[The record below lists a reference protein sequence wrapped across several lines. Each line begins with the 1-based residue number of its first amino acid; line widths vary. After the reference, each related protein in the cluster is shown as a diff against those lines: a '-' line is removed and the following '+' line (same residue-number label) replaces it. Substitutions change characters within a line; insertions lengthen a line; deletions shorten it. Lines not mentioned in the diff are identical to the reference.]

1 VSVGVLLAVLLSAF
15 VHAAWNLLV
24 KAGRDTRLTTAAV
37 YVGAG
42 VIAALTLPF
51 VPPPARASWPYL
63 AVATGLEILYG
74 ALLAAAYRV
83 GDLSHAYPLMRG
95 TAPLLVALGSG
106 ALIGEHLAPGVWAG
120 VGLVSG
126 GIFFMIADARSQ
138 GHSPAATR
146 LALLNGVV
154 IASYT
159 TVDGIGVRLSG
170 HPLTYSLWLAL
181 LIGIPWFSWAA
192 AWGGARRPGVLRQH
206 LLAGTVGGLMLIAA
220 YTLALWA
227 MTRAP
232 VAAVAAVRESSVV
245 FGTALGAFVLR
256 ERVTRVR
263 ALAAVAIALGVWAI
277 HTFPHS

>member
-1 VSVGVLLAVLLSAF
+1 VSVGVLLAVLFSALM
-15 VHAAWNLLV
+15 HAAWNLLV

-37 YVGAG
+37 YVCAALIAG
-42 VIAALTLPF
+42 LTLPF

-63 AVATGLEILYG
+63 ILATGLELLYG
-74 ALLAAAYRV
+74 VLLAAAYRV

-120 VGLVSG
+120 VALVSG
-126 GIFFMIADARSQ
+126 GIFSMIADARSR

-146 LALLNGVV
+146 LALLNGLV

-170 HPLTYSLWLAL
+170 QPVTYSLWLAL
-181 LIGIPWFSWAA
+181 LVGFPWLIWAA
-192 AWGGARRPGVLRQH
+192 KWGGALRPGVLLR
-206 LLAGTVGGLMLIAA
+206 LLLPGTVGGVFLVAA

-263 ALAAVAIALGVWAI
+263 AAAAVAIALGVWAI
-277 HTFPHS
+277 HTFPRS

>member
-1 VSVGVLLAVLLSAF
+1 MLLAVLLSAF
-15 VHAAWNLLV
+15 LHAAWNLLV
-24 KAGRDTRLTTAAV
+24 KAGRDTRLSTAAV

-51 VPPPARASWPYL
+51 MPPPARASWPYL
-63 AVATGLEILYG
+63 AVATGIELLYG
-74 ALLAAAYRV
+74 ILLAAAYRV

-95 TAPLLVALGSG
+95 SAPLLVAVGSG
-106 ALIGEHLAPGVWAG
+106 ALIGEHLAPGVWIG
-120 VGLVSG
+120 VALVSG
-126 GIFFMIADARSQ
+126 GIFSMIADARSR

-146 LALLNGVV
+146 LALLNGLV

-159 TVDGIGVRLSG
+159 TVDGIGARISG
-170 HPLTYSLWLAL
+170 QPVTYSLWLAL
-181 LIGIPWFSWAA
+181 LIALPWLIWSA
-192 AWGGARRPGVLRQH
+192 AWGGARRPGALRQH
-206 LLAGTVGGLMLIAA
+206 LLAGAVGGVFCVTA

-245 FGTALGAFVLR
+245 FGTALGAFVLH

-263 ALAAVAIALGVWAI
+263 AAAAVAIALGVWAI